1 MHLRAIV
8 FITCQGTPW
17 RGGVRLQHP
26 HLPSYAPYPH
36 PTTRPAPSRAL
47 RCVRGWHFEGCG
59 HGCFGQ
65 RGHTPALLFRRGG
78 GRLTFSARTRLS
90 RTQQRRGRRGEPGS
104 SSSSLMLPPPPW
116 VFPNARVWYQPTFV
130 PVQAARDV
138 TPTSGLT
145 LLSLFGWTLGGVFV
159 VEWEDSPIGPY
170 QEVAVLSGLVARGLS
185 IGAWAS
191 HIVVTTDDA
200 VVSGRSVFGLPARQG
215 SIDFGGSIFDV
226 VPSSP
231 SPRAEA
237 TEAVW
242 GTAAALAVLLKTAVG
257 AAVPGVAEP
266 AERLR
271 RPPRAR
277 PFEGVEFRADNEV
290 GVCGWDGWLDVRA
303 DGSEVEGWP
312 VSLPSFS
319 GLLPTPSGTRTPL
332 LRYPLTL
339 GPARR
344 VRLRPAVRTRAA
356 PGAVLSEG
364 LLGVLG
370 GPSASPCIQVDGVLI
385 VAGRPV
391 AQDLDQGVQGG

>member
-1 MHLRAIV
+1 MR
-8 FITCQGTPW
+8 
-17 RGGVRLQHP
+17 
-26 HLPSYAPYPH
+26 
-36 PTTRPAPSRAL
+36 
-47 RCVRGWHFEGCG
+47 
-59 HGCFGQ
+59 
-65 RGHTPALLFRRGG
+65 
-78 GRLTFSARTRLS
+78 
-90 RTQQRRGRRGEPGS
+90 
-104 SSSSLMLPPPPW
+104 LPPPPW
-116 VFPNARVWYQPTFV
+116 EFPNARVWYQPTFV
-130 PVQAARDV
+130 PVQAARAV

-159 VEWEDSPIGPY
+159 VEWQDSPVGPY

-191 HIVVTTDDA
+191 HIVVTTDCA
-200 VVSGRSVFGLPARQG
+200 MLAGRSVFGLPARQG

-237 TEAVW
+237 VW
-242 GTAAALAVLLKTAVG
+242 GAAAALAVLLKTAVG

-277 PFEGVEFRADNEV
+277 LFEGVEFRADNEV
-290 GVCGWDGWLDVRA
+290 GVCGWDGWLDERD
-303 DGSEVEGWP
+303 DGSEVEGWS

-319 GLLPTPSGTRTPL
+319 GLLPTPAGTLTPL

-344 VRLRPAVRTRAA
+344 VRLRPAVRTRTA

-370 GPSASPCIQVDGVLI
+370 GPSASPCIQVDGVLV
-385 VAGRPV
+385 VAGTPAEQELV
-391 AQDLDQGVQGG
+391 DQGVQGG

>member
-1 MHLRAIV
+1 MPVYSLLLRGASFFSGAAGRNKHL
-8 FITCQGTPW
+8 
-17 RGGVRLQHP
+17 
-26 HLPSYAPYPH
+26 YAH
-36 PTTRPAPSRAL
+36 TSKGALSRRTDPFA
-47 RCVRGWHFEGCG
+47 C
-59 HGCFGQ
+59 
-65 RGHTPALLFRRGG
+65 AARRGVP
-78 GRLTFSARTRLS
+78 TASPAMLS
-90 RTQQRRGRRGEPGS
+90 
-104 SSSSLMLPPPPW
+104 PPPW
-116 VFPNARVWYQPTFV
+116 AFPNARVWYQPTFV
-130 PVQAARDV
+130 PVQAARAV

-145 LLSLFGWTLGGVFV
+145 LLSLFSWTLGGVFV

-237 TEAVW
+237 AEAVW
-242 GTAAALAVLLKTAVG
+242 GAAATLAVLLKTAVG

-290 GVCGWDGWLDVRA
+290 GVCGWDGWLTCATTGARSKAGRSACRA
-303 DGSEVEGWP
+303 
-312 VSLPSFS
+312 SLACYPRPRGRARRCCATLSRWARR
-319 GLLPTPSGTRTPL
+319 GVCGCGPL
-332 LRYPLTL
+332 CARAPP
-339 GPARR
+339 PAR
-344 VRLRPAVRTRAA
+344 
-356 PGAVLSEG
+356 
-364 LLGVLG
+364 
-370 GPSASPCIQVDGVLI
+370 C
-385 VAGRPV
+385 
-391 AQDLDQGVQGG
+391 

>member
-1 MHLRAIV
+1 M
-8 FITCQGTPW
+8 
-17 RGGVRLQHP
+17 RGV
-26 HLPSYAPYPH
+26 SANC
-36 PTTRPAPSRAL
+36 TRWKLVVVP
-47 RCVRGWHFEGCG
+47 
-59 HGCFGQ
+59 
-65 RGHTPALLFRRGG
+65 RR
-78 GRLTFSARTRLS
+78 RTRDK
-90 RTQQRRGRRGEPGS
+90 
-104 SSSSLMLPPPPW
+104 MVVLPPPPW
-116 VFPNARVWYQPTFV
+116 AFPNARVWYQPTFV
-130 PVQAARDV
+130 PVRAARAV
-138 TPTSGLT
+138 TPSSLT

-159 VEWEDSPIGPY
+159 VEWADSPIGPY
-170 QEVAVLSGLVARGLS
+170 QEVAVLSGLVAARGLS

-200 VVSGRSVFGLPARQG
+200 VESGRSLYGLPARQG
-215 SIDFGGSIFDV
+215 SIDFGGSMFDV
-226 VPSSP
+226 APPPPSAT
-231 SPRAEA
+231 AET
-237 TEAVW
+237 TEAIW
-242 GTAAALAVLLKTAVG
+242 GAAAALAVLLKTAVG

-290 GVCGWDGWLDVRA
+290 GVCGWDGWLDVR
-303 DGSEVEGWP
+303 DEGSEVEGWS

-370 GPSASPCIQVDGVLI
+370 GPCASPCIQVDGVLI

-391 AQDLDQGVQGG
+391 VQDLDQGVQGG

>member
-1 MHLRAIV
+1 M
-8 FITCQGTPW
+8 
-17 RGGVRLQHP
+17 
-26 HLPSYAPYPH
+26 S
-36 PTTRPAPSRAL
+36 
-47 RCVRGWHFEGCG
+47 
-59 HGCFGQ
+59 
-65 RGHTPALLFRRGG
+65 
-78 GRLTFSARTRLS
+78 
-90 RTQQRRGRRGEPGS
+90 
-104 SSSSLMLPPPPW
+104 PPPPW
-116 VFPNARVWYQPTFV
+116 AFPNARVWYQPTFV
-130 PVQAARDV
+130 PVQAARAV
-138 TPTSGLT
+138 TPGSGLT

-159 VEWEDSPIGPY
+159 VEWADSPIGPY

-200 VVSGRSVFGLPARQG
+200 VVSGRSFYGLPARQG
-215 SIDFGGSIFDV
+215 SIKFGGSVFDE

-231 SPRAEA
+231 SPTAETAEA
-237 TEAVW
+237 IW
-242 GTAAALAVLLKTAVG
+242 GVAAALAVLLKTAVG

-271 RPPRAR
+271 PPPSARVR

-290 GVCGWDGWLDVRA
+290 SICGWDGWLDVRD
-303 DGSEVEGWP
+303 DGSEGKGWS

-344 VRLRPAVRTRAA
+344 VRLRPAVRTCAA
-356 PGAVLSEG
+356 PGAALSEG

-385 VAGRPV
+385 VAGRP
-391 AQDLDQGVQGG
+391 AVQGLDG

>member
-1 MHLRAIV
+1 MR
-8 FITCQGTPW
+8 
-17 RGGVRLQHP
+17 
-26 HLPSYAPYPH
+26 
-36 PTTRPAPSRAL
+36 
-47 RCVRGWHFEGCG
+47 
-59 HGCFGQ
+59 
-65 RGHTPALLFRRGG
+65 
-78 GRLTFSARTRLS
+78 
-90 RTQQRRGRRGEPGS
+90 
-104 SSSSLMLPPPPW
+104 LPPPPW
-116 VFPNARVWYQPTFV
+116 EFPNARVWYQPTFV
-130 PVQAARDV
+130 PVQAARAV

-159 VEWEDSPIGPY
+159 VEWQDSPVGPY

-191 HIVVTTDDA
+191 HIVVTTDAA
-200 VVSGRSVFGLPARQG
+200 VLAGRSVFGLPARQG

-237 TEAVW
+237 AEAVW
-242 GTAAALAVLLKTAVG
+242 GAAAALAVFLKTAVG

-277 PFEGVEFRADNEV
+277 LFEGVEFRADNEV
-290 GVCGWDGWLDVRA
+290 GVCGWDGWLDERD
-303 DGSEVEGWP
+303 DGSEVEGWS

-319 GLLPTPSGTRTPL
+319 GLLPTPAGTLTPL

-344 VRLRPAVRTRAA
+344 VRLRPAVRTRTA

-370 GPSASPCIQVDGVLI
+370 GPSASPCIQVDGVLV
-385 VAGRPV
+385 VAGRPAEQELV
-391 AQDLDQGVQGG
+391 DQGVQGG